1 MLKVDFYDPASQ
13 PGLRYVRKAQG
24 TNFYEWSTKS
34 AVDVMREVAWGTCD
48 ASDLPHDIREAC
60 DRTEGMN
67 SVFYASE
74 WP

>member
-1 MLKVDFYDPASQ
+1 MINVYFLDTSVPA
-13 PGLRYVRKAQG
+13 GLRYVRKHP
-24 TNFYEWSTKS
+24 NSDFYIWATRS
-34 AVDVMREVAWGTCD
+34 AVNVGFDHARGTCEAD
-48 ASDLPHDIREAC
+48 DLPPHVREAC